1 MKKRSHI
8 DHLLDGQHSAID
20 PFTNIQL
27 EIQLIYMG
35 LEEYLKL
42 FLFIADHARVF
53 SYRIEFSHPSV
64 TRIKHPH
71 VYTNYKITFEQTYFY
86 TLLK

>member
-8 DHLLDGQHSAID
+8 DHLLDGQHSAIG

-27 EIQLIYMG
+27 EIQLIDMG
-35 LEEYLKL
+35 LEEYLKM
-42 FLFIADHARVF
+42 FLFISDHARVF

-64 TRIKHPH
+64 TRISILLFIP
-71 VYTNYKITFEQTYFY
+71 ITK
-86 TLLK
+86 LHLSKLIIILS